1 VRTPDAGAGRKEIR
15 PAGTCGTSD
24 TAGARSHASGMLL
37 FDKPEGW
44 TSHDAV
50 AAFRRMLPAGTKV
63 GHCGTLDPLA
73 TGLLILLVGPC
84 TRLQARMQGLD
95 KVYAGKIRLGL
106 VTDTGDVT
114 GKVLETR
121 PVPPVDLARIQSC
134 LDGLHGV
141 LETSAPAYSAVKHKG
156 KALYKYARAGIAVPV
171 KPRTCTVYSWSALAL
186 ASPDFEHRLTCS
198 SGTYVRSLAEVVGQ
212 KLGCGAT
219 VLTLRRERIAG
230 FRVEDA
236 LTLEAAKTLDLPSL
250 RRLLTSSLVRLGEV
264 LAAKPAS
271 LPGQKSG
278 CLSGTAGLCP
288 S

>member
-1 VRTPDAGAGRKEIR
+1 
-15 PAGTCGTSD
+15 
-24 TAGARSHASGMLL
+24 M
-37 FDKPEGW
+37 
-44 TSHDAV
+44 
-50 AAFRRMLPAGTKV
+50 
-63 GHCGTLDPLA
+63 
-73 TGLLILLVGPC
+73 
-84 TRLQARMQGLD
+84 
-95 KVYAGKIRLGL
+95 
-106 VTDTGDVT
+106 
-114 GKVLETR
+114 
-121 PVPPVDLARIQSC
+121 
-134 LDGLHGV
+134 
-141 LETSAPAYSAVKHKG
+141 
-156 KALYKYARAGIAVPV
+156 
-171 KPRTCTVYSWSALAL
+171 
-186 ASPDFEHRLTCS
+186 
-198 SGTYVRSLAEVVGQ
+198 RSLAEVVGQ